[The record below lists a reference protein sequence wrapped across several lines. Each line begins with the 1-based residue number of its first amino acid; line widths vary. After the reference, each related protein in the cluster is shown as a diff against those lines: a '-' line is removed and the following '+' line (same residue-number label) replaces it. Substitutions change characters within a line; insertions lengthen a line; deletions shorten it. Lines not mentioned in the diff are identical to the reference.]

1 MWLQVGELMVTGFVC
16 PREVKVCLVELG
28 MVPVGV
34 STEVSSVQV
43 ALEANWFF
51 QVMV

>member
-1 MWLQVGELMVTGFVC
+1 MWLQLGELMVIGFVF
-16 PREVKVCLVELG
+16 PRAVNVCLVESG

-34 STEVSSVQV
+34 TTEVFSVQV